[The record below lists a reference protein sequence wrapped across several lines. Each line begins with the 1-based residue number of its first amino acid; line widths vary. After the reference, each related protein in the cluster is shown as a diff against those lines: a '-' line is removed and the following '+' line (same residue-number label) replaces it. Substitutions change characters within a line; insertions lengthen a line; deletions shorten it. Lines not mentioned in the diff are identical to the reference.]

1 MEYEIPAE
9 GYLPFIGGPIEIHW
23 DNHAILMFT
32 LWLVVVPAMV
42 FLLRFGKIAPSTYG
56 IPRGTPKTAW
66 PELPWT
72 LHKLVLYAVILL
84 ALGGAGLAMVLSG
97 GFSGTLHAWFGT
109 ATVVLGT
116 LQGVSAWLRG
126 SHGGRKAPTANPDDR
141 STWGG
146 DHFDMTPRRRWFE
159 AYHKTGGY
167 FVLFAAVGAVVT
179 GLSQF
184 WMPGL
189 AIASGVIGIAALA
202 AAVVLQGRGFH
213 HDTYQSV
220 YGTHPAHPFN
230 RRRYGRML
238 EEADTRP

>member
-84 ALGGAGLAMVLSG
+84 ALGGAGP
-97 GFSGTLHAWFGT
+97 
-109 ATVVLGT
+109 
-116 LQGVSAWLRG
+116 
-126 SHGGRKAPTANPDDR
+126 PTRP
-141 STWGG
+141 S
-146 DHFDMTPRRRWFE
+146 RRWRTPVRSWGSTF
-159 AYHKTGGY
+159 T
-167 FVLFAAVGAVVT
+167 
-179 GLSQF
+179 
-184 WMPGL
+184 
-189 AIASGVIGIAALA
+189 
-202 AAVVLQGRGFH
+202 
-213 HDTYQSV
+213 
-220 YGTHPAHPFN
+220 
-230 RRRYGRML
+230 
-238 EEADTRP
+238 